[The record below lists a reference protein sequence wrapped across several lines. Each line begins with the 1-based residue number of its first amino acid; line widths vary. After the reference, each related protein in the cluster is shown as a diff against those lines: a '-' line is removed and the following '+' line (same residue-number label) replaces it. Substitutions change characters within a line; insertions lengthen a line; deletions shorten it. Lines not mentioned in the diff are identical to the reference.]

1 MRNSAQ
7 VCQENLNKHLKHSN
21 YGLSFLNLTGS
32 LRSTVNNSVMDLKK
46 CFLFEKEERK
56 IQSNTVTGGGKL
68 KTNFLKKKHQSLHA
82 VVPIT
87 QHIVASQ

>member
-1 MRNSAQ
+1 
-7 VCQENLNKHLKHSN
+7 
-21 YGLSFLNLTGS
+21 
-32 LRSTVNNSVMDLKK
+32 MDLKK
-46 CFLFEKEERK
+46 CFLFEKEEIK

-82 VVPIT
+82 MVPIT